1 MADTVI
7 NGVQVPF
14 LPAGGVGGL
23 KERPAPGGVQGRQFD
38 EIFRK
43 ELNDLKI
50 SKHAQERMASR
61 NIQLSQDDMSALGAA
76 VSKAGDKGGK
86 DSLVLLR
93 DMAFIVSVPNRT
105 VVTAMD
111 AAQMKENV
119 FTNID
124 SAVIAE

>member
-7 NGVQVPF
+7 NGVVVPF
-14 LPAGGVGGL
+14 LPAGGVDGL
-23 KERPAPGGVQGRQFD
+23 RERPSPGGIQGRQFD
-38 EIFRK
+38 EILRK
-43 ELNDLKI
+43 ELNDLKF
-50 SKHAQERMASR
+50 SKHAQDRLASR
-61 NIQLSQDDMSALGAA
+61 NIRLSQDDISSLGAA
-76 VSKAGDKGGK
+76 VTRAGDKGGK

-111 AAQMKENV
+111 SALMKENV

>member
-14 LPAGGVGGL
+14 LPAGGIEGL
-23 KERPAPGGVQGRQFD
+23 KERPAPGGVRDGAFD
-38 EIFRK
+38 AILQK
-43 ELNDLKI
+43 ELKDLKF
-50 SKHAQERMASR
+50 SKHAQDRIASR
-61 NIQLSQDDMSALGAA
+61 NIQLSPDDVAALGAA
-76 VSKAGDKGGK
+76 VAKAGDKGGK

-93 DMAFIVSVPNRT
+93 DMAFIVNVPNRT

-111 AAQMKENV
+111 AGQMKENV

>member
-1 MADTVI
+1 VADTII

-14 LPAGGVGGL
+14 LPAGGVDGL
-23 KERPAPGGVQGRQFD
+23 RERPVPAGAKGGAFD

-43 ELNDLKI
+43 ELNDLKF
-50 SKHAQERMASR
+50 SKHAQDRMASR
-61 NIQLSQDDMSALGAA
+61 NIQLSPDDMSALGAA
-76 VSKAGDKGGK
+76 VAKAGDKGGK

>member
-14 LPAGGVGGL
+14 LPAGGVGAL
-23 KERPAPGGVQGRQFD
+23 KERPAPGSAGGTQFD

-43 ELNDLKI
+43 ELNDLKF
-50 SKHAQERMASR
+50 SKHAQDRLASR
-61 NIQLSQDDMSALGAA
+61 NIRLSQDDMTSLGAA
-76 VSKAGDKGGK
+76 VAKAGDKGGR